1 MGETI
6 GASSHKANHAA
17 EFMPELPEVETV
29 CRGLRPALVG
39 KRLARVDQRR
49 PDLRFPFPP
58 DFEKRLTDARITAV
72 ERRAK
77 YMLIRLEDGWS
88 WLVHLGMSGRFTVTP
103 RDAEGGPRWA
113 SSGQAGHNSG
123 WEMVEKHDH
132 VLVETEAGD
141 RLVYNDAR
149 RFGFMDLIPPGGES
163 DNPFLGGLGPEPLS
177 DDFSVVSLNAAIK
190 DKRTPIKAALLDQKV
205 VAGLGNIYVCEALW
219 RAGISPRR
227 LASSIPGARA
237 IRLVPAI
244 KDVLSDAIAAGGSS
258 LRDFVGAGGE
268 LGYFQHA
275 WDAYDQ
281 EGQPCGLD
289 GCDGTIQRIVQSG
302 RSTFFCPKHQR

>member
-1 MGETI
+1 MSETI
-6 GASSHKANHAA
+6 GASPHKANRAA
-17 EFMPELPEVETV
+17 HSMPELPEVETV

-39 KRLARVDQRR
+39 RRLTRVDQRR
-49 PDLRFPFPP
+49 PDLRFPFPKN
-58 DFEKRLTDARITAV
+58 FERRLTDARVTAV

-77 YMLIRLEDGWS
+77 YILIRLEDGWS
-88 WLVHLGMSGRFTVTP
+88 WLVHLGMSGRFTVAPRGSDSTP
-103 RDAEGGPRWA
+103 RRAT
-113 SSGQAGHNSG
+113 SGQAGHNSG
-123 WEMVEKHDH
+123 WDIVEKHDH

-149 RFGFMDLIPPGGES
+149 RFGFMDLIPPGGEAQNS
-163 DNPFLGGLGPEPLS
+163 FLSALGPEPLS
-177 DDFSVVSLNAAIK
+177 DAFSVVSLNAAVK

-244 KDVLSDAIAAGGSS
+244 KEVLSDAIAAGGSS

-275 WDAYDQ
+275 WDAYDR
-281 EGQPCGLD
+281 EGEPCGKP
-289 GCDGTIQRIVQSG
+289 GCDGTIHRIVQSG
-302 RSTFFCPKHQR
+302 RSTFFCPAHQR